1 MPAGINRLVDT
12 RGKKEVQIYESI
24 DNVESVEEYVEVQT
38 GTEKK
43 HYMSSSDFFEEQSQN
58 QRER

>member
-1 MPAGINRLVDT
+1 MDT

-58 QRER
+58 QREI